1 MAVKKEQKLPRRE
14 QNKSEDT
21 SKQKAEARREQRNS
35 IPPLEQ
41 KSTTPKQDALNEAL
55 GDTARNL
62 ATNATMDAVG
72 GDNPALG
79 TLMQQ
84 YADRAD
90 RQYSGWDGYN
100 LPKNF
105 INSDDGFPDYKNLRS
120 ERGNIAPG
128 SIDPDVDT
136 VYRVGADDPYGY
148 YSQSQLNNAMS
159 GPDANAIYAATHNQ
173 QDIADYN
180 DPYWQEYLGDL
191 MRLGLKPNTAQQRP
205 NIPINADGAY
215 VTGADAFAG
224 RNGHVLRPGQGSSL
238 GIPTWMLR

>member
-84 YADRAD
+84 YADRAE
-90 RQYSGWDGYN
+90 RQYGA
-100 LPKNF
+100 P
-105 INSDDGFPDYKNLRS
+105 R
-120 ERGNIAPG
+120 ETIAPG
-128 SIDPDVDT
+128 SIDPDIDT
-136 VYRVGADDPYGY
+136 VYRVGADDPSGY